1 MHTICSRVR
10 FTRGGVCLSA
20 CWDTTPP
27 EQAHPLRTRHPSP
40 RGQTHACKNITFAT
54 SLRMVKRNHTHPF
67 AVLGDDE
74 LWLHFATDAEKFDD
88 ILVVEL
94 VEHVDLAPEVEQVML
109 VSRQQRLNNNERLQL
124 PLPDPVSLC
133 EKHVTIVTLTCN
145 K

>member
-1 MHTICSRVR
+1 MFSN
-10 FTRGGVCLSA
+10 GN
-20 CWDTTPP
+20 D
-27 EQAHPLRTRHPSP
+27 
-40 RGQTHACKNITFAT
+40 
-54 SLRMVKRNHTHPF
+54 THPF

-109 VSRQQRLNNNERLQL
+109 VSRQQRLDDNERLQL

-133 EKHVTIVTLTCN
+133 EKHVAIVTLTCN
-145 K
+145 KQTAMLVLQVRQVRL